1 MITGITGKYCCGKN
15 TAADELEKKGF
26 YQIEVD
32 KLGHAALDLKKDEIE
47 KVFGSIVIDESGKVN
62 RAELGKIVFKN
73 KSMKK
78 KLEEIVHPLM
88 IEMVKKIIEE
98 NPGKKILINAAIL
111 AQMGLH
117 KLCDA
122 VIWVKS
128 PYLKSFEWA
137 LKRDNLPPGAV
148 LDRMISQRKLN
159 PNLIKKD
166 VDTYIINNSGTLED
180 LFAGVEKVLKI
191 IDSRK

>member
-15 TAADELEKKGF
+15 TAAAELEKKGY

-32 KLGHAALDLKKDEIE
+32 KLGHAALDIRKDEIE
-47 KVFGSIVIDESGKVN
+47 KAFGKGVIDDNGKVS
-62 RAELGKIVFKN
+62 RAALGRIVFKN

-88 IEMVKKIIEE
+88 VEMVKKQIEE
-98 NPGKKILINAAIL
+98 NRGKKILINAAIL

-128 PYLKSFEWA
+128 PFFKSFEWA

-148 LDRMISQRKLN
+148 LDRMISQRKLS

-166 VDTYIINNSGTLED
+166 VDTYIINNSGTLEE
-180 LFAGVEKVLKI
+180 LFAGVDKVLKI